1 MILYSDL
8 MIMRTKWKMVSK
20 KHKNFCFGCSLV
32 NEASCIETLG
42 HAWWCPYFH
51 LAMDNRCACLTT
63 DCHLCIFLLKVMRE
77 EWEKYLLSKV
87 ELQGLQTRKKNK
99 AKEPKGFGILNGEV
113 PSTSGQNTEATS
125 ISKLEHDALMAA
137 ASRISLAKKDTV
149 AGDDSQPRIEGRGQ
163 TKGRGRRRNIKITGK
178 AQVSGH
184 EVNNHNSEE
193 ARNDKSEVFDSEN
206 ESRRKGTDTEAS
218 DGFNE
223 NKDKGVSVDKGV
235 LRKHCEETDA
245 LLFSNA
251 KQLPS
256 VHFYALESENS
267 NILDVLKPSIVIVY
281 HPDMTFVR
289 EIEIYK
295 AENPSKDV
303 KVYFLFYEDSTEVQK
318 FEASIRREN
327 GAFETLIRQKSL
339 MMIPVDQ
346 VCSSVPHFC
355 YRVSKCRYFF
365 IGAFF
370 SYLISINWTWTCY

>member
-1 MILYSDL
+1 MKQAAYSNLGYILCGTFIFYL
-8 MIMRTKWKMVSK
+8 T
-20 KHKNFCFGCSLV
+20 
-32 NEASCIETLG
+32 
-42 HAWWCPYFH
+42 
-51 LAMDNRCACLTT
+51 MDDKCACLTT
-63 DCHLCIFLLKVMRE
+63 DCYLYIFLLKVMRE

-99 AKEPKGFGILNGEV
+99 AKEPKGFGILDGEV
-113 PSTSGQNTEATS
+113 PSTTGQKTEATS

-137 ASRISLAKKDTV
+137 ASRISLAKTDTV
-149 AGDDSQPRIEGRGQ
+149 VGDNPEPHTGGGGQ
-163 TKGRGRRRNIKITGK
+163 SKGRGRRRNIKITGK

-184 EVNNHNSEE
+184 KVNNSNSEE

-206 ESRRKGTDTEAS
+206 ESLRKGTDAVVS
-218 DGFNE
+218 DDFSE
-223 NKDKGVSVDKGV
+223 NKDEGASVDKGV
-235 LRKHCEETDA
+235 LRKHCQETDA

-251 KQLPS
+251 KQLPL
-256 VHFYALESENS
+256 VHFYALESETS

-295 AENPSKDV
+295 AENPLKDL

-318 FEASIRREN
+318 FDASVRREN

-346 VCSSVPHFC
+346 V
-355 YRVSKCRYFF
+355 R
-365 IGAFF
+365 
-370 SYLISINWTWTCY
+370 